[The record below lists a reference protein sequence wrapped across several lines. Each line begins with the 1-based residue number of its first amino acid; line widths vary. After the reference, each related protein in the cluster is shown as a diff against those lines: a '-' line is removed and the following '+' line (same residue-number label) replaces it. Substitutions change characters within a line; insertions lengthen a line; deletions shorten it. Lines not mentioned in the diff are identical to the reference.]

1 MRKECLSMLFF
12 LKRAQQKKSG
22 EIPVY
27 ARITAN
33 GTRVDFSTQKSISE
47 NLWNQAK
54 ERAKGNSKKALDLNN
69 YIDDVEIG
77 MFKLMQEMQQDDS
90 TATQKNIIFAKK
102 LAQLD
107 HG

>member
-1 MRKECLSMLFF
+1 MRKDCLSMLFF

-54 ERAKGNSKKALDLNN
+54 ERAKGNSKKALDLTT
-69 YIDDVEIG
+69 I
-77 MFKLMQEMQQDDS
+77 LMMLKS
-90 TATQKNIIFAKK
+90 GCSNSCRKCNKMV
-102 LAQLD
+102 LL
-107 HG
+107 